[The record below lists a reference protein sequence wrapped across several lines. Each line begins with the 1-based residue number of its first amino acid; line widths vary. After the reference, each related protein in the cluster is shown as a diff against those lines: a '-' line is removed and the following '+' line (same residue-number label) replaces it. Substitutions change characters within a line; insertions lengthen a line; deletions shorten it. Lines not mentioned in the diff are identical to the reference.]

1 MAKRELARMTNA
13 ELEKLI
19 ASAQAELESRKA
31 KDGSVAEVIK
41 LMDKLGITVDD
52 IGGKVVKVAA
62 RKPVEVKYRD
72 PANADNTWTG
82 RGKRPKWLSE
92 AMAAGKKLESFAV

>member
-1 MAKRELARMTNA
+1 MAKRELSKMTSA

-19 ASAQAELESRKA
+19 AAAKAELESRKA
-31 KDGSVAEVIK
+31 KDGSVAEVMK

-52 IGGKVVKVAA
+52 IGGKPAKTST

-72 PANADNTWTG
+72 PKNEANTWTG
-82 RGKRPKWLSE
+82 RGKRPKWLADAIAS
-92 AMAAGKKLESFAV
+92 GKKLESFAI

>member
-1 MAKRELARMTNA
+1 MAKRELSKMTAA

-19 ASAQAELESRKA
+19 ASAKAELDSRKA

-52 IGGKVVKVAA
+52 IGGKAAKVTT

-72 PANADNTWTG
+72 PKNAANTWTG
-82 RGKRPKWLSE
+82 RGKRPKWLADALNS
-92 AMAAGKKLESFAV
+92 GKKIESFAV